1 MQTKW
6 VKEMQK
12 LLWALIPSL
21 STAGTIHRRSG
32 AILLWARVQQPRI
45 SISTTGGR
53 LERGG
58 ALVIFPFP
66 LFFNFQLVCSYVYVV
81 FSVFI

>member
-1 MQTKW
+1 LT
-6 VKEMQK
+6 
-12 LLWALIPSL
+12 PSP

-32 AILLWARVQQPRI
+32 AILLWARVQQPRL

-58 ALVIFPFP
+58 ALFIFPSP
-66 LFFNFQLVCSYVYVV
+66 
-81 FSVFI
+81 FSLIFSFHAPMYA